1 MANAQR
7 IASSNGSARR
17 AIFEVE
23 PRTLEDLRAL
33 PAERLAELY
42 AAGRTPQLG
51 VLAGP
56 TRGAL
61 LAVPAIAGLP
71 VVGGL
76 VHRVVRAVAALP
88 WAPWKGK
95 TFAAPQAPHETTG
108 RNRIFGFEAFP
119 FDAHIERS
127 ALDHVETLVLRY
139 DRSEN
144 PRMLRMVV
152 DELREVARGLWLGPA
167 YVRGANGPLVVLWW
181 AVVKE

>member
-17 AIFEVE
+17 AIFEIE

-33 PAERLAELY
+33 PASRYPELY

-51 VLAGP
+51 VLAGK

-61 LAVPAIAGLP
+61 LAVPPAAGLP
-71 VVGGL
+71 IVGGL
-76 VHRVVRAVAALP
+76 LHRALMALSAVS
-88 WAPWKGK
+88 WSPWKGK
-95 TFAAPQAPHETTG
+95 VFAAPQAPHQTDG

-127 ALDHVETLVLRY
+127 AIDHAETLVLRY

-144 PRMLRMVV
+144 PRMLRVVV
-152 DELREVARGLWLGPA
+152 DELREVGRGLWLGPA